1 MDRKLIVLF
10 IATIFISC
18 NCEKQS
24 TTPDDEKLL
33 PVAHAGEDQ
42 VSLVGSYGI
51 LNALQSQGNGQA
63 ITRWIWNQHWDNPDT
78 FRIWN
83 FEPTQKVAFTR
94 EGTYRFILKVETN
107 AGLSLPDT
115 LMIEVG
121 PRHNPVF
128 EDPNLEVH
136 VRWMNQNQ
144 NGLLTATDYLNVD
157 TLHTGYFITNDIVS
171 LLGIECCENLVFLQM
186 HGQKISDLGPLSTLH
201 KLKMIDFSQNDSIHT
216 IEPLNNLINLEYVDF
231 SMNSIEIIDPVKYWK
246 KLKRL
251 DIVYNQDI
259 NDLSAI
265 SELFELEYLFVGPS
279 TLTNIEPVRNL
290 KKLSGIR
297 IVNCEVEDISPV
309 EDLINLDVLYLNWN
323 NIEDISC
330 ISKLKRLVRLY
341 LDGNRVKDI
350 SVLEELTSLNFVIL
364 CDNLIEDIKPL
375 VDNIGI
381 NQGDLVDVSGN
392 PLNEVSR
399 KEYIPI
405 LRNRGVHVIG

>member
-63 ITRWIWNQHWDNPDT
+63 ITKYIWSQYWNNPET
-78 FRIWN
+78 VRFRDY
-83 FEPTQKVAFTR
+83 EASQKVGFTK
-94 EGTYRFILKVETN
+94 EGTYRFILRVQTE
-107 AGLSLPDT
+107 AGISLPDT
-115 LMIEVG
+115 LKIEVG
-121 PRHNPVF
+121 PRENPVF

-136 VRWMNQNQ
+136 LHWMFKKQNEP
-144 NGLLTATDYLNVD
+144 LTEDDYLNID
-157 TLHTGYFITNDIVS
+157 TLDTGYFSTYDIFS
-171 LLGIECCENLVFLQM
+171 IKGIEVCENLTYLHM
-186 HGQKISDLGPLSTLH
+186 HSEQVSDLEPLSNLI
-201 KLKMIDFSQNDSIHT
+201 KLVTIDFSENDSIKSL
-216 IEPLNNLINLEYVDF
+216 EPLIKLKNLEYVDLRC
-231 SMNSIEIIDPVKYWK
+231 NCIIDIEPIRNLINV
-246 KLKRL
+246 KRL
-251 DIVYNQDI
+251 ELNDNIFI
-259 NDLSAI
+259 NEISAV
-265 SELFELEYLFVGPS
+265 ECLKDLEYLYFGPAMIDDINPVKN
-279 TLTNIEPVRNL
+279 LTRLERLLLVSCNIKN
-290 KKLSGIR
+290 
-297 IVNCEVEDISPV
+297 ISPV
-309 EDLINLDVLYLNWN
+309 ENLTNLDVLYLNWN
-323 NIEDISC
+323 QIEDISC
-330 ISKLKRLVRLY
+330 LFKLKKLVRLY

-350 SVLEELTSLNFVIL
+350 SVLEGLTGLNFVIL